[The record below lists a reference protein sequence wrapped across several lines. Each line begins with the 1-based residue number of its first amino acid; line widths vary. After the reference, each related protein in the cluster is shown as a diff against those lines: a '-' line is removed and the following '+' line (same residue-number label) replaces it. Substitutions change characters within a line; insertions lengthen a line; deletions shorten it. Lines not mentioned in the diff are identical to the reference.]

1 MPRRRRRRRRRFH
14 FLIGACAGACIA
26 LELLLYDE
34 AGLLDA
40 YR

>member
-1 MPRRRRRRRRRFH
+1 MPSRRRCRRFH

-26 LELLLYDE
+26 LELLVYDE
-34 AGLLDA
+34 AGPLDA

>member
-1 MPRRRRRRRRRFH
+1 MPRRRRRRRFH
-14 FLIGACAGACIA
+14 FLIGACIA
-26 LELLLYDE
+26 LEPLVFDE